1 MSTIQEINSAIMF
14 GNLTND
20 QLNSIAMAIKYR
32 RSQLTKEVKRSIGPG
47 SRVSFYARHQ
57 GRDIVGIVEKVAIK
71 YITVNAGGQRW
82 RVPANMVE
90 TV

>member
-20 QLNSIAMAIKYR
+20 QLNSVVAAIKYR
-32 RSQLTKEVKRSIGPG
+32 RSQLAKEVKRSVSPG
-47 SRVSFYARHQ
+47 VRVSFYSSQRNQ
-57 GRDIVGIVEKVAIK
+57 TIVGTVEKVAIK
-71 YITVNAGGQRW
+71 YITVNTGSGRW

-90 TV
+90 AV